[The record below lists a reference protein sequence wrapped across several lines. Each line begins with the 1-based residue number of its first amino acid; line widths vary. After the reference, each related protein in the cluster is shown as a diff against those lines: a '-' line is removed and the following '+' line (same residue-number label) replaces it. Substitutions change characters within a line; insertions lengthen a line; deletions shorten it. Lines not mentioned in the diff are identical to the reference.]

1 MKCIHCRGRQYAGS
15 RLSTAMPQPVVGPCK
30 LQLTPSQPLRL
41 ATTALFAPD
50 LAIAACLRRGIQHL
64 TYQDSTARVVAAALS
79 VLRASGTND
88 SRAPDGPP
96 SGRSSAVDSVLSL
109 PLRPFGQ
116 QLPCL
121 YAIQA
126 DGTPFDRNPAW
137 SLEKLGFSGMSPV
150 EIGYAQSENAQ
161 LKPCGAA
168 NPAFVCVPGRLVKT
182 AAVYLVQYLHI
193 C

>member
-1 MKCIHCRGRQYAGS
+1 MPDPGCP
-15 RLSTAMPQPVVGPCK
+15 TAMPQPVVGPCK

-41 ATTALFAPD
+41 AITALFAPD

-88 SRAPDGPP
+88 SRRLT
-96 SGRSSAVDSVLSL
+96 GRHPVAALLWIACCRYLYALLDNSW
-109 PLRPFGQ
+109 
-116 QLPCL
+116 PCL

-137 SLEKLGFSGMSPV
+137 SLEKLGFSRMSR
-150 EIGYAQSENAQ
+150 
-161 LKPCGAA
+161 LKSDML
-168 NPAFVCVPGRLVKT
+168 NQKMLN
-182 AAVYLVQYLHI
+182 
-193 C
+193 